1 MPVVRAEAFNV
12 VIHYIDSAKEIL
24 GSHNIE
30 SAVQVFISVNV
41 LKHIYLWILFLSS
54 REILVIQILF
64 YMNFQELKIKSTH
77 YQKEV
82 IHAITTQWIG
92 VVDGAA
98 YSPNNVMVGIFIMV
112 SSVEK

>member
-12 VIHYIDSAKEIL
+12 VIHYIDSVKEIL

-30 SAVQVFISVNV
+30 SAVQVVIAVNV
-41 LKHIYLWILFLSS
+41 LKYIGGLFLSS
-54 REILVIQILF
+54 HEILVIQILF

-82 IHAITTQWIG
+82 IHAITTL
-92 VVDGAA
+92 
-98 YSPNNVMVGIFIMV
+98 
-112 SSVEK
+112 